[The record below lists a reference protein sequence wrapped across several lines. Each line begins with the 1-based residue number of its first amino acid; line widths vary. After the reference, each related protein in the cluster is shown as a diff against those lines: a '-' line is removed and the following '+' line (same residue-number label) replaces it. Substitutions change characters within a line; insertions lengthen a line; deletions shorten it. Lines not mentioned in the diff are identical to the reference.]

1 MTNHTHY
8 TYIGDYHS
16 LEIEYEPK
24 DYLGIFDWF
33 NIATCA
39 RARMTEHC
47 HNMTRWRGE
56 RRSFYSSIQ
65 AMDIDTKHLRD
76 WWMTDEE
83 YMQQIAKE
91 WERLDDDPE
100 LSDDFFDYINFEED
114 LCSQ

>member
-1 MTNHTHY
+1 MTNHTQY
-8 TYIGDYHS
+8 TYIGDYDS
-16 LEIEYEPK
+16 FVIEYEPK

-65 AMDIDTKHLRD
+65 AMDVDTKHLRD
-76 WWMTDEE
+76 
-83 YMQQIAKE
+83 
-91 WERLDDDPE
+91 
-100 LSDDFFDYINFEED
+100 
-114 LCSQ
+114 

>member
-65 AMDIDTKHLRD
+65 AMDVDTKYLRD
-76 WWMTDEE
+76 
-83 YMQQIAKE
+83 
-91 WERLDDDPE
+91 
-100 LSDDFFDYINFEED
+100 
-114 LCSQ
+114 